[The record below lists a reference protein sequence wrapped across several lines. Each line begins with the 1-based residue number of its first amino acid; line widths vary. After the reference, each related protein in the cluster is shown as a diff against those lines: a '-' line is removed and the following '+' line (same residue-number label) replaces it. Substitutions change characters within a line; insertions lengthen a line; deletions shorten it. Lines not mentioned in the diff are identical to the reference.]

1 MSTFEDAV
9 AHTLSLEGGS
19 VDDPQDPGGATNWG
33 ITIGVFR
40 QWARRVLGAPGTL
53 DNLRSLSREDAIKI
67 YKARYWDPVRLDE
80 VAEIDEAVAREI
92 FDTGVN
98 MGQATAVRLLQRLL
112 NVFNNRGLHHEDID
126 IDGGVGPQTLG
137 AFESYFDRRGAEGME
152 VLLVGLN
159 CLQGARYVRIAEG
172 SPDSEKFIYGWLK
185 NRVSA

>member
-19 VDDPQDPGGATNWG
+19 VDDPQ
-33 ITIGVFR
+33 
-40 QWARRVLGAPGTL
+40 
-53 DNLRSLSREDAIKI
+53 
-67 YKARYWDPVRLDE
+67 
-80 VAEIDEAVAREI
+80 
-92 FDTGVN
+92 
-98 MGQATAVRLLQRLL
+98 
-112 NVFNNRGLHHEDID
+112 
-126 IDGGVGPQTLG
+126 TLG
-137 AFESYFDRRGAEGME
+137 ALESYFDRRGAEGME